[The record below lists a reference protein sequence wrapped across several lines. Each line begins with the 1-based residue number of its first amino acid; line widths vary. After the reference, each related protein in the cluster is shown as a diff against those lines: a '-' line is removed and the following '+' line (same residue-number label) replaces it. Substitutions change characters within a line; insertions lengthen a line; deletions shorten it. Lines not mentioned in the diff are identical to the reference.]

1 MMCINLCAIYIYQM
15 GKWEAC
21 IQECETLMKETPENE
36 EVGQMIKDAQQ
47 QLAQER
53 RN

>member
-1 MMCINLCAIYIYQM
+1 M

-21 IQECETLMKETPENE
+21 IQECETLIKETPENE